1 MKSKGK
7 HPHNALTSVKVRQSP
22 DQGRYADGNGLYLVV
37 DPSGAKRW
45 LLRTII
51 HGRRGD
57 MGLGGVQLV
66 PLAEAREKAQHYRKI
81 AREGGDPIVEIRK
94 SRVVVPT
101 FAEAVQAVHAEHLQT
116 WKNKKHGA
124 QWINTLTEYAVATI
138 GGKRVDDLTTPD
150 ILMFSRR
157 FG

>member
-1 MKSKGK
+1 M
-7 HPHNALTSVKVRQSP
+7 
-22 DQGRYADGNGLYLVV
+22 
-37 DPSGAKRW
+37 
-45 LLRTII
+45 
-51 HGRRGD
+51 
-57 MGLGGVQLV
+57 
-66 PLAEAREKAQHYRKI
+66 
-81 AREGGDPIVEIRK
+81 EIRK